1 MGGHRVV
8 ARNGPT
14 NLSTKMVK
22 NGPAWRVLDDEFEQI
37 HRRIGQAPS
46 GGFDEEDCEVIRVR
60 GDVSEDGSILPSLLV
75 RGPGLLDPRDASS
88 WEDRVITTVGVEDR
102 SGEVGGCGGIADS
115 HIDVLPVGGVDETA
129 VGSGRSRV
137 PVRLVRIAGGQ
148 SGG

>member
-1 MGGHRVV
+1 MR
-8 ARNGPT
+8 P
-14 NLSTKMVK
+14 
-22 NGPAWRVLDDEFEQI
+22 
-37 HRRIGQAPS
+37 
-46 GGFDEEDCEVIRVR
+46 RVR

-129 VGSGRSRV
+129 VGSLWSIQSSGATGAKV
-137 PVRLVRIAGGQ
+137 GDRLPGANLEG
-148 SGG
+148 S